1 MDPPQTV
8 ASIWVQTAAVGQ
20 GEPIPEERFELD
32 FWDLTVLIFRRW
44 KIALPLL
51 LLTIG
56 ATAYVALTAKPDY
69 KMTSYVQF
77 VPAKVTG
84 TDNAANAAARN
95 PWNQLGTNTL
105 GQAVIYATQDQG
117 FLDSLK
123 ASHHTDNFTLT
134 LTYPNPII
142 TVEVVGTT
150 ADDARTTTD
159 LIINRMK
166 SSAEALQR
174 SSGATDA
181 DLITTQRL
189 DRGANVA
196 PSNSKM
202 KRAVIAVGAA
212 GLVLTAGG
220 TVGFDAIIR
229 RRVRKRQELQSGAPA
244 AAGDDPKPKPG
255 LNGVNGADK
264 GSMDDTRLITLMGNK
279 RNGRDVQPMREPM
292 PESVERTAIIIKRN
306 PPVEKPPA
314 KPARPASAGTYRS
327 ANAQSPTNGQVPAN
341 GDERKQNPVDPNN
354 TKGNESSDVRVVLQP
369 KWVGGENGNKS
380 K

>member
-1 MDPPQTV
+1 M
-8 ASIWVQTAAVGQ
+8 
-20 GEPIPEERFELD
+20 
-32 FWDLTVLIFRRW
+32 LIFRRW

-51 LLTIG
+51 LFTIG

-123 ASHHTDNFTLT
+123 ASNHTDNFTLT

-166 SSAEALQR
+166 SSADALQR

-220 TVGFDAIIR
+220 TVGFDAMMR
-229 RRVRKRQELQSGAPA
+229 RRARKRQELENSKA
-244 AAGDDPKPKPG
+244 AGAGDDPTPKSG
-255 LNGVNGADK
+255 VNGVNGVNGDK

-279 RNGRDVQPMREPM
+279 RNGRDVPAVREPL

-314 KPARPASAGTYRS
+314 KPARPTSAGTYRS
-327 ANAQSPTNGQVPAN
+327 ANAQNPTNGQAPTN
-341 GDERKQNPVDPNN
+341 GDDRKQNPADPGNN
-354 TKGNESSDVRVVLQP
+354 SANESSDVRVVLQP

>member
-1 MDPPQTV
+1 
-8 ASIWVQTAAVGQ
+8 
-20 GEPIPEERFELD
+20 
-32 FWDLTVLIFRRW
+32 VLIFRRW

-51 LLTIG
+51 LLSIG

-123 ASHHTDNFTLT
+123 AGEHTDNFTLT

-159 LIINRMK
+159 LVVNRMK
-166 SSAEALQR
+166 SSADALQR

-220 TVGFDAIIR
+220 TVGLDAIIR
-229 RRVRKRQELQSGAPA
+229 RRARKRQEPEGAAPV
-244 AAGDDPKPKPG
+244 AAGDDPKPKAG
-255 LNGVNGADK
+255 VNGVNGADK

-279 RNGRDVQPMREPM
+279 RNGRDVPAMREPL

-314 KPARPASAGTYRS
+314 KPARPTSAGTYRS
-327 ANAQSPTNGQVPAN
+327 ANAQNPTNGQGATN
-341 GDERKQNPVDPNN
+341 GDDRKQNPTDPNN
-354 TKGNESSDVRVVLQP
+354 NKGNESSDVRVVLQP

>member
-1 MDPPQTV
+1 
-8 ASIWVQTAAVGQ
+8 
-20 GEPIPEERFELD
+20 LD

-51 LLTIG
+51 LLSIG

-84 TDNAANAAARN
+84 TDNAAAAAARN

-123 ASHHTDNFTLT
+123 AADHTDNFTLT

-159 LIINRMK
+159 LVVNRMK
-166 SSAEALQR
+166 SSADALQR

-202 KRAVIAVGAA
+202 KRAIIAVGAA

-220 TVGFDAIIR
+220 TVGFDAIMR
-229 RRVRKRQELQSGAPA
+229 RRARKQQEPASGAVA
-244 AAGDDPKPKPG
+244 GAGDDPTPKG
-255 LNGVNGADK
+255 GVNGVKGVNGVNGADK
-264 GSMDDTRLITLMGNK
+264 GSMDDTRLITLMGHK
-279 RNGRDVQPMREPM
+279 RNGRDVPAMREPL

-314 KPARPASAGTYRS
+314 KPVRPTSAGTYRS
-327 ANAQSPTNGQVPAN
+327 ANAQNPTNGQGPAN
-341 GDERKQNPVDPNN
+341 GDDRKQSPGDPSNN
-354 TKGNESSDVRVVLQP
+354 KGNESSDVRVVLQP

>member
-1 MDPPQTV
+1 
-8 ASIWVQTAAVGQ
+8 
-20 GEPIPEERFELD
+20 LD

-142 TVEVVGTT
+142 TVEVVGTA
-150 ADDARTTTD
+150 ADDARATTD

-202 KRAVIAVGAA
+202 KRAVMAVGAA

-220 TVGFDAIIR
+220 TVGFDAVIR
-229 RRVRKRQELQSGAPA
+229 RRTRKRQELERGAPA
-244 AAGDDPKPKPG
+244 GAGDDPQPKPG

-279 RNGRDVQPMREPM
+279 RNGRDVQPMREPL

-314 KPARPASAGTYRS
+314 KPVRPPSAGTYRS
-327 ANAQSPTNGQVPAN
+327 ANAQTPTNGQGPAN
-341 GDERKQNPVDPNN
+341 GDDRKQSPADPNN

-369 KWVGGENGNKS
+369 KWVGGENGNKP

>member
-1 MDPPQTV
+1 
-8 ASIWVQTAAVGQ
+8 
-20 GEPIPEERFELD
+20 LD

-51 LLTIG
+51 LLSIG

-95 PWNQLGTNTL
+95 PWNQLGMNTL

-123 ASHHTDNFTLT
+123 AGEHTDNFTLT

-150 ADDARTTTD
+150 ADDARTTSD

-166 SSAEALQR
+166 SSADSLQR

-189 DRGANVA
+189 DRGANVL

-202 KRAVIAVGAA
+202 KRAIIAVGAA

-220 TVGFDAIIR
+220 TVGFDAMMR
-229 RRVRKRQELQSGAPA
+229 RRARKRQELENGATA
-244 AAGDDPKPKPG
+244 GAGDDPKPKSG
-255 LNGVNGADK
+255 LNGVKGINGANGADK

-279 RNGRDVQPMREPM
+279 RTDRNGREVPAMREPL

-314 KPARPASAGTYRS
+314 KPARPTSAGTYRS
-327 ANAQSPTNGQVPAN
+327 ANAQNPTNGQTPAN
-341 GDERKQNPVDPNN
+341 GDDRKPNPADPSNN
-354 TKGNESSDVRVVLQP
+354 KGNESSDVRVVLQP

>member
-1 MDPPQTV
+1 M
-8 ASIWVQTAAVGQ
+8 
-20 GEPIPEERFELD
+20 
-32 FWDLTVLIFRRW
+32 LIFRRW

-51 LLTIG
+51 LFAIG

-77 VPAKVTG
+77 VPAKVVG

-95 PWNQLGTNTL
+95 PWNQLGLNTL

-123 ASHHTDNFTLT
+123 AGDHTDNFTLT
-134 LTYPNPII
+134 LTYPNPIV

-159 LIINRMK
+159 MIINRMK
-166 SSAEALQR
+166 SSADALQR

-181 DLITTQRL
+181 DLIATQRL

-202 KRAVIAVGAA
+202 KRAVVAVGAA

-220 TVGFDAIIR
+220 TVGFDAIMR
-229 RRVRKRQELQSGAPA
+229 RRARKRQELESGATA
-244 AAGDDPKPKPG
+244 GAGDDPKPKPG
-255 LNGVNGADK
+255 VNGVNGVDK

-279 RNGRDVQPMREPM
+279 RTDRNGREVPALREPL

-314 KPARPASAGTYRS
+314 KPARPTSAGTYRS
-327 ANAQSPTNGQVPAN
+327 ANAQNPTNGQTPAN
-341 GDERKQNPVDPNN
+341 GDDRKQNPADPSN

>member
-1 MDPPQTV
+1 
-8 ASIWVQTAAVGQ
+8 
-20 GEPIPEERFELD
+20 LD

-51 LLTIG
+51 LFALG
-56 ATAYVALTAKPDY
+56 ATAYVALTAQPDY

-123 ASHHTDNFTLT
+123 AGDHTDNFTLT

-142 TVEVVGTT
+142 TVEVVGKT

-159 LIINRMK
+159 LVVNRMK
-166 SSAEALQR
+166 SSADALQR

-202 KRAVIAVGAA
+202 KRAVMAVGAA

-220 TVGFDAIIR
+220 TVGFDAIMR
-229 RRVRKRQELQSGAPA
+229 RRTRKRKELESGATA
-244 AAGDDPKPKPG
+244 GAGDDPKAKVGVNG
-255 LNGVNGADK
+255 LNGVNGVDK
-264 GSMDDTRLITLMGNK
+264 GSMDDTRLITLMGTK
-279 RNGRDVQPMREPM
+279 RNGREVAPLREPL

-314 KPARPASAGTYRS
+314 KPARPTSAGTYRS
-327 ANAQSPTNGQVPAN
+327 ANAQNPTNGQGPAN
-341 GDERKQNPVDPNN
+341 GDDRKPNPADPNN
-354 TKGNESSDVRVVLQP
+354 NKENEASDVRMVLQP
-369 KWVGGENGNKS
+369 KWVGGENGNKP

>member
-1 MDPPQTV
+1 M
-8 ASIWVQTAAVGQ
+8 
-20 GEPIPEERFELD
+20 
-32 FWDLTVLIFRRW
+32 LIFRRW

-51 LLTIG
+51 LLSIG

-123 ASHHTDNFTLT
+123 AGKHTDNFTLT

-166 SSAEALQR
+166 SSADALQR

-220 TVGFDAIIR
+220 TVGFDAIMR
-229 RRVRKRQELQSGAPA
+229 RRARKQQELANGAVA
-244 AAGDDPKPKPG
+244 GAGDDPKKA
-255 LNGVNGADK
+255 GVNGADK

-279 RNGRDVQPMREPM
+279 RNGREVPAMREPM

-306 PPVEKPPA
+306 PPVEKPPV

-327 ANAQSPTNGQVPAN
+327 ANAQTPTNGQAPAN
-341 GDERKQNPVDPNN
+341 GDDRKPNPADPNN
-354 TKGNESSDVRVVLQP
+354 NKGNESSDVRVVLQP
-369 KWVGGENGNKS
+369 KWVGGENGNKP